1 MKEKGKVAVLAI
13 SCKFMQ
19 FWQMCDNGA
28 PDGELLH
35 FQLSAPTNT
44 NTIIDH
50 FSHCT
55 RLAVEAPQQY
65 TSTGYMTWLKR

>member
-19 FWQMCDNGA
+19 FWQLCDYGA

-35 FQLSAPTNT
+35 FQLSAPTYT

-50 FSHCT
+50 FT
-55 RLAVEAPQQY
+55 RLAVEVPLHQQY